1 MQRTLIQNGVVFT
14 WETKYMHAINIRF
27 KRQAFPYIH
36 NFILIQ
42 LMLSE
47 NEKQN
52 DTVKTITLKFF
63 NITDQENSLKKAHIF
78 L

>member
-27 KRQAFPYIH
+27 NRQAFPYIH

-47 NEKQN
+47 N
-52 DTVKTITLKFF
+52 L
-63 NITDQENSLKKAHIF
+63 
-78 L
+78 